1 MIYKVVINK
10 EYYTYFVITVYEII
24 DDVEYV
30 RSGKIW
36 KDDIFSSFKVFM
48 EMEIKEALNEGVLK
62 LF

>member
-1 MIYKVVINK
+1 MIYKVVINE